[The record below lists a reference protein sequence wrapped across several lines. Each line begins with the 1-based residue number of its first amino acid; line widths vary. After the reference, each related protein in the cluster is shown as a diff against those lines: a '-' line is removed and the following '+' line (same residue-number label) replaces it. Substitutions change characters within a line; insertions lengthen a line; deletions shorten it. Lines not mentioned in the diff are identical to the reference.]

1 MVFVLFAIVETELG
15 VVHSALKRDTIKT
28 SRSLNS
34 LRVCFT
40 FNSMKSLEAFS
51 ACFKLSFSRY
61 GTP

>member
-34 LRVCFT
+34 LRVCLLLT
-40 FNSMKSLEAFS
+40 L
-51 ACFKLSFSRY
+51 
-61 GTP
+61 